1 MATTLLSQGF
11 RQAGLRFN
19 SPISRTTVSGE
30 REDIKGLPE
39 GRGSIAFP
47 MEALKMSTGTPK
59 RPPARSVQHSVA
71 LGERARGRSAQRSA
85 LAAATTA
92 TPIIP
97 GSGTAE

>member
-19 SPISRTTVSGE
+19 SPISRTTVSG
-30 REDIKGLPE
+30 EDIKGLPE